1 MELTAFLLLLA
12 AACLVGVMPTVTE
25 AQKIVSLPSVA
36 GYGAVERE
44 QVQGRF
50 PRREE
55 LLQALDFL
63 EEYERGKANDWN
75 TDHDD
80 SGALYA
86 GDAEAD
92 AFDLGGNAIYPEG
105 LDLDFGQETEM
116 YPDYGPAEDNNVDI
130 SPWLANLL
138 LQGSP
143 EDQEIYAA
151 EVEQAEDLSEDLE
164 DLLEAL
170 LVAEAEVEAAEEIDE
185 AVAEETADI
194 VEEEMEEMAVQNI
207 LDDIWAQEVLQEDA
221 ERELKWLLVEEED
234 RLEREQDQEKAED
247 GEDPFKFEYFSSDEE
262 GLASDYGSDY
272 SLSNSEEDFVGE
284 SLDEAE
290 KEELREEAAEILRLQ
305 DQEKE
310 EEELRARRILETLV
324 GSLAEEAIQEE
335 MEEEDAVEE
344 DDEEEEEEGD
354 TTSSL
359 SVLDAGMVDGEP
371 DEEEEE
377 GVEQEVYNEL
387 VEFLENEIDQ
397 AIEDIADDILQALDE
412 EKMEEQAEGEGEGV
426 PEKEVEEADENG
438 NSPGGTNVEQAAQE
452 GEPDGDDEC
461 SSLQYFVDDCNI
473 VNNYGDLG
481 ADGYKELFAGACNRH
496 QLCYACGEYYD
507 VGSKLC
513 DELYKAEM
521 LARCEAD
528 GTACKQRAKYFWL
541 VARNNRIPAFE
552 SSPVC
557 ADPCVLSFLVE
568 V

>member
-377 GVEQEVYNEL
+377 GVEQE
-387 VEFLENEIDQ
+387 
-397 AIEDIADDILQALDE
+397 
-412 EKMEEQAEGEGEGV
+412 
-426 PEKEVEEADENG
+426 
-438 NSPGGTNVEQAAQE
+438 
-452 GEPDGDDEC
+452 DGDDEC